1 VNDRRCVSLSWRCSL
16 LRRFSSASLFGDKTP
31 TGPECGDFS
40 GVLFFPFA
48 RLGPVGVVFT
58 SPRTPITPT
67 WLDKWMG
74 CVSGVGVM
82 QRG

>member
-1 VNDRRCVSLSWRCSL
+1 
-16 LRRFSSASLFGDKTP
+16 
-31 TGPECGDFS
+31 
-40 GVLFFPFA
+40 LFFPFA

-67 WLDKWMG
+67 WLDECMG
-74 CVSGVGVM
+74 WVSGVGVM